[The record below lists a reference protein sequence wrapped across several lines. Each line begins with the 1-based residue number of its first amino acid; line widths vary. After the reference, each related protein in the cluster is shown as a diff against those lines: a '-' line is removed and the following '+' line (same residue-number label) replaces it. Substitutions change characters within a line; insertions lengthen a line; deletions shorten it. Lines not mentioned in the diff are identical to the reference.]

1 MRRALGM
8 ERIVT
13 IDDPE
18 RLEKVYN
25 RVVGDFHTYFVGKA
39 MILSHDV
46 LPSEPTNVKIP
57 GANAQ

>member
-1 MRRALGM
+1 M